1 MRVIEKQM
9 VSAVNAHKDWKSD
22 NTSVSCIDDINVA
35 VYLYGNHIADVN
47 SLTGFVMVNKDTL
60 RRWPTPT
67 TKSRLRAL
75 GVSVTTKNHITYLND
90 EEVTP

>member
-9 VSAVNAHKDWKSD
+9 LSAIESCKDWKSA
-22 NTSVSCIDDINVA
+22 NTSVTKIDDVNVA

-47 SLTGFVMVNKDTL
+47 SRTGFVIVNKDTL

-75 GVSVTTKNHITYLND
+75 GANVTTKNHATYLDD
-90 EEVTP
+90 EEVTA